1 MEINK
6 GDIWYIEKRND
17 TVGHEQWSG
26 RPAVIVSSDEINRGE
41 SAVEVVYLTSQ
52 PKRSSPYHVVV
63 EAAGRISTALCEQ
76 IWTIDTSRLQNRGG
90 KLTGEEMR
98 KIEVALLESL
108 DIQSTCA
115 KSEETA
121 PASIDPDKEIWKA
134 KFELIYKEFKEL
146 LERVVG

>member
-1 MEINK
+1 
-6 GDIWYIEKRND
+6 
-17 TVGHEQWSG
+17 
-26 RPAVIVSSDEINRGE
+26 
-41 SAVEVVYLTSQ
+41 
-52 PKRSSPYHVVV
+52 
-63 EAAGRISTALCEQ
+63 
-76 IWTIDTSRLQNRGG
+76 
-90 KLTGEEMR
+90 MR